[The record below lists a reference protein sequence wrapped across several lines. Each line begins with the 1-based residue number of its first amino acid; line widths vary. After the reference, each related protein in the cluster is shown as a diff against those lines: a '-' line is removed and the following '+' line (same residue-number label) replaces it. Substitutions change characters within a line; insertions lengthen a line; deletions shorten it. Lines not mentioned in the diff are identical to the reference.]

1 MANTDGHST
10 DNEARLPHPDAQPY
24 SARLAGAGSRLREL
38 QALLQVAGPLTPS
51 KELRTL
57 VVRDNVAGKASAA
70 SREKVWG
77 QLKVRYALD
86 PCLAEYRAFAELE
99 KQRFKQFDPEFAAA
113 FLDPEFKPLILQ
125 EMQAET
131 KQIGI
136 THPVTLRVAN

>member
-38 QALLQVAGPLTPS
+38 QALLRVAGPLTPS

-86 PCLAEYRAFAELE
+86 PCLAEYRAFAECMRKASSPREEALLV
-99 KQRFKQFDPEFAAA
+99 FLMFARTDRL
-113 FLDPEFKPLILQ
+113 FRETVLSTVSPHLRQ
-125 EMQAET
+125 E
-131 KQIGI
+131 G
-136 THPVTLRVAN
+136 